1 MSKTKSNLRHLSLLA
16 AFFFFVTLLPASS
29 PASGLLS
36 CETVPQLLKAYLV
49 HHVKIREMSADV
61 KKRTVDEYIK
71 YLDPSKNLLLESEV
85 NTLRK
90 DLDTLFSSMD
100 KGNCSVLEKIN
111 ETVIAK
117 LKENEDFVRKFV
129 SKNDY
134 KLDETVEL
142 VIDPEKRGYPKN
154 KDELNQE
161 LVKSVHFQMS
171 NYLDSGTKLPEA
183 KQQLIHRYELI
194 TKRAKEDTREDL
206 LSNFINAFASSLDPH
221 SSYFSPEML
230 EDFQIQMGLS
240 LEGIGASLT
249 SENGYTVI
257 QEVIPGGAADRAK
270 ILKPKDKIIAVSQD
284 KGSAVNVID
293 MSLKDVVRL
302 IRGKKNTKVT
312 LTILRQGD
320 KTERFET
327 TIVRDTVDLK
337 EQAAKLKIET
347 REIEGKKRKLAVI
360 DLPSFYG
367 DKDRNKRSS
376 YKDIRELLKQATAK
390 KVDGLMLDLTRNAG
404 GLLEDAV
411 KISGLFIKSGG
422 VVATKS
428 SDDRTDVL
436 DDRDEEI
443 LYSGP
448 MVVLTSRRSA
458 SASEILAGAM
468 KDYGRAIVVGD
479 DHTFGKGTVQSVLTL
494 PLGLGALK
502 ITTGMFFLPAGAST
516 QQTGVP
522 SDIVIPARFDLEE
535 IGEKTADNSLPP
547 QKIQPFKS
555 ESANFPKPPK
565 YWEPISSDLIQALVK
580 KSEARVKAS
589 EEFKEMQAKVTEAK
603 RNKGVIK
610 LSDMRKQQE
619 KENKKKGPKDDE
631 KPLSER
637 MVEADLPQYN
647 EALNVLADYVAL
659 RSKPTAALAEAPQKS
674 AGDKKAN

>member
-1 MSKTKSNLRHLSLLA
+1 
-16 AFFFFVTLLPASS
+16 
-29 PASGLLS
+29 
-36 CETVPQLLKAYLV
+36 
-49 HHVKIREMSADV
+49 MSADV